1 MSISAAQVKELRERT
16 GAGMMDCK
24 KALTETDGDVDKAI
38 EFLRTKGMAKAE
50 KKADRAPKQGLV
62 ESYIHPGGGV
72 GVLVEVL
79 CETDFVARTDDFKGF
94 VHDVAMHIAA
104 TGPLALSA
112 DELDQSTLEA
122 EREIYVKQAM
132 EEGKPQEIAEKM
144 VEGRLKKFRKE
155 NALLEQPFVKNP
167 DQTIEE
173 LVKEKVA
180 SLGEN
185 IRIHRFARFAIGD

>member
-50 KKADRAPKQGLV
+50 KKADRATKQGLV

-94 VHDVAMHIAA
+94 VHDVAMHFAA